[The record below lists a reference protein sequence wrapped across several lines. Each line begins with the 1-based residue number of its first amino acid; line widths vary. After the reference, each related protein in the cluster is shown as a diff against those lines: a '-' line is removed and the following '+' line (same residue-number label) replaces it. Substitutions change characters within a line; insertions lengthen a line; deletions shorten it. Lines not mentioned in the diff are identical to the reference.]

1 MDIYARLKKDIEKI
15 VGYKIEP
22 FEMEED
28 DIISLIE
35 DLVSEYEYLKE
46 ELDYVIAD
54 RDDNYKPIPISEQ
67 IGISDRDFM

>member
-1 MDIYARLKKDIEKI
+1 MDIYYNLKKDIEKI

-28 DIISLIE
+28 DVISLLE
-35 DLVSEYEYLKE
+35 DLVYEYESLKD
-46 ELDYVIAD
+46 ELDYVVSD
-54 RDDNYKPIPISEQ
+54 RDDNYRPIPISEQ

>member
-1 MDIYARLKKDIEKI
+1 MDIYAGLKKDIEKI

-46 ELDYVIAD
+46 ELNYVIAD
-54 RDDNYKPIPISEQ
+54 RDDNYKPIPVAEQ

>member
-54 RDDNYKPIPISEQ
+54 RDDNYKPIPILEQ